1 MWGAGCPEDICENR
15 DGNCGGLVHS
25 AVADW
30 GGGGAAVPEHRTPD
44 FFATKH
50 EINPSLLSW
59 HT

>member
-1 MWGAGCPEDICENR
+1 MKTETGIVEDLSTVLWLI
-15 DGNCGGLVHS
+15 
-25 AVADW
+25 